1 MATMKQIAQLAGV
14 SRGTV
19 DRVLNNRGIVNEKTA
34 RKVREIADS
43 LQYTPSKAARSLA
56 ALKRNIRL
64 TYIMPDPDSNHFFL
78 DVEAGVRKKAEDL
91 QEYGVEV
98 DILHTDLVNPESQ
111 QTLLQQAVDNGSSG
125 IIIAGCNSQPIA
137 DTLQEIIS
145 QGIPVVT
152 ANTDISNCGR
162 IAYVGSDGFRCGE
175 TAAGMLR
182 MLTQGKA
189 KVGIIIGSRNIL
201 GHAERVSGFRTNIS
215 QKAPGME
222 IVKVVENLD
231 DDFESYAITQA
242 LMQEHPEI
250 NALFFT
256 GGGSFGACR
265 AVESLKPEK
274 LPAIVCFDCTRENRK
289 MMERGV
295 ISALICQ
302 HPEVQ
307 GSMPLEILFNLI
319 ALGIHPESEYH
330 YTDIEIIIPECLP

>member
-34 RKVREIADS
+34 QKVREIADS
-43 LQYTPSKAARSLA
+43 LHYTPSKAARSLA

-64 TYIMPDPDSNHFFL
+64 TYIMPDPSSNHFFL
-78 DVEAGVRKKAEDL
+78 DVEAGVRKKARDL

-98 DILHTDLVNPESQ
+98 DILYTDLVNPESQ
-111 QTLLQQAVDNGSSG
+111 QLMLRQAVEKGSSG

-137 DTLQEIIS
+137 VSLQEITAR
-145 QGIPVVT
+145 GIPVVT

-182 MLTQGKA
+182 MITQGRA
-189 KVGIIIGSRNIL
+189 KVGVIIGSRNIL

-215 QKAPGME
+215 EKAPGIE
-222 IVKVVENLD
+222 IVEIVENLD
-231 DDFESYAITQA
+231 DDFESYSITRT

-250 NALFFT
+250 DALFFT

-265 AVESLKPEK
+265 AVESLKLKKP
-274 LPAIVCFDCTRENRK
+274 PAIVCFDCTQENRK

-295 ISALICQ
+295 ISAMICQ

-307 GSMPLEILFNLI
+307 GSLPLEILFNLI
-319 ALGIHPESEYH
+319 ALGVSPEREYH